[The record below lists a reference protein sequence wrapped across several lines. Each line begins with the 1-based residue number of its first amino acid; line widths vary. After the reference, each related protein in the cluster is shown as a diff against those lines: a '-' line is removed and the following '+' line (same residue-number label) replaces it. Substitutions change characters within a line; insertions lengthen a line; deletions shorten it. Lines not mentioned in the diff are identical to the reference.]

1 MHNSLSI
8 NYVSRIFVAGQ
19 AETEFK
25 LKSTQF
31 DSLSVFVKDQGSSK
45 TRSLNQGKNHNADV
59 TQRSMLPN
67 GRGGEVQGFWVWVWY
82 DRDIEVA
89 TDEKKKM
96 NEDFK
101 MQKWMAEPESWGFTA
116 GRSEAR
122 RNGEDPSADGEGKQP
137 ISTSSH
143 VFYTE

>member
-45 TRSLNQGKNHNADV
+45 TRSLNQGKNHK
-59 TQRSMLPN
+59 
-67 GRGGEVQGFWVWVWY
+67 
-82 DRDIEVA
+82 
-89 TDEKKKM
+89 DEKKKM

-101 MQKWMAEPESWGFTA
+101 MQKWIAEPESWGFTA

>member
-1 MHNSLSI
+1 
-8 NYVSRIFVAGQ
+8 
-19 AETEFK
+19 
-25 LKSTQF
+25 
-31 DSLSVFVKDQGSSK
+31 
-45 TRSLNQGKNHNADV
+45 
-59 TQRSMLPN
+59 
-67 GRGGEVQGFWVWVWY
+67 FWVWVWY
-82 DRDIEVA
+82 GRDIEVA

-96 NEDFK
+96 NEDLLMKHLLKKDDRSIELKKVNSK